1 MLSTIVVPPEISA
14 ALAAVIAA
22 VLTGIAAWIQTAGQ
36 SSKKAATIEDVI
48 ARLDDIDAGLKALDD
63 RERAN
68 NDLLLRLIDRRR

>member
-22 VLTGIAAWIQTAGQ
+22 VLTGIAAWIRSAGQ
-36 SSKKAATIEDVI
+36 SPRKPATIEDVI
-48 ARLDDIDAGLKALDD
+48 SRLDDIDAGLKTLDD

-68 NDLLLRLIDRRR
+68 NDLLLRLLDRPR